1 MPAALTSLLWL
12 VLALGPLL
20 LLQRWLHRE
29 VQTIFLLL
37 TRRSDLSIA
46 LFAVLFFPGVLLHE
60 GSHYLAARLLRV
72 RTGRFSII
80 PRPLPG
86 GRLQMGYVETAASDW
101 LRDTLIGA
109 APLITGGLFV
119 AYAGLSRLG
128 LSELWQAYI
137 AGGWEAARGMIP
149 QITAQTDFWL
159 WFYLALVVSS
169 TMLPSA
175 SDRRAWL
182 PLGLVI
188 LALLGASLLAGA
200 GPWLEQNVA
209 PLLSALFLSTAVVF
223 GMSAGMHLLLVLPL
237 WFLRNLLARLLRLEI
252 ITQ

>member
-1 MPAALTSLLWL
+1 M
-12 VLALGPLL
+12 
-20 LLQRWLHRE
+20 LHRE

-46 LFAVLFFPGVLLHE
+46 LFALLFFPGVLLHE
-60 GSHYLAARLLRV
+60 GSHFIAAKLLRV

-80 PRPLPG
+80 PHPLPD
-86 GRLQMGYVETAASDW
+86 GRLQMGYVETASSDW

-119 AYAGLSRLG
+119 AYAGLARLG
-128 LSELWQAYI
+128 LQELWQAYV
-137 AGGWEAARGMIP
+137 AGGWKAALALLP
-149 QITAQTDFWL
+149 QITSQADFWV
-159 WFYLALVVSS
+159 WFYLTLVVSS

-182 PLGLVI
+182 PLGLTA

-200 GPWLEQNVA
+200 GPWLAQNLA
-209 PLLSALFLSTAVVF
+209 PVLEVLFLSVAVVF
-223 GMSAGMHLLLVLPL
+223 GISAGVHLLLVLPL
-237 WFLRNLLARLLRLEI
+237 WAVRRILGWWLRLEV
-252 ITQ
+252 T

>member
-1 MPAALTSLLWL
+1 MPATLTSLGYLL
-12 VLALGPLL
+12 LSLGPLL
-20 LLQRWLHRE
+20 LLQRSLHRE
-29 VQTIFLLL
+29 VQAIFLLL

-60 GSHYLAARLLRV
+60 GSHFLAAKLLRV

-80 PRPLPG
+80 PRPLPD
-86 GRLQMGYVETAASDW
+86 GRLQMGYVETASSDW

-119 AYAGLSRLG
+119 AYAGLAQLG
-128 LSELWQAYI
+128 LLELWQAYA
-137 AGGWEAARGMIP
+137 AGGVEAVLALLP
-149 QITAQTDFWL
+149 QITARPDFWI
-159 WFYLALVVSS
+159 WFYLVLVVSS

-182 PLGLVI
+182 PLGLTL

-200 GPWLEQNVA
+200 GPWLEQNIA
-209 PLLSALFLSTAVVF
+209 PLLGALFLSVAVVF
-223 GMSAGMHLLLVLPL
+223 AISSGVHLLLVLPL
-237 WFLRNLLARLLRLEI
+237 WALRSFLAWWLKLEVVI
-252 ITQ
+252 

>member
-1 MPAALTSLLWL
+1 MTDSLNSLWWL
-12 VLALGPLL
+12 LLSLGPLL
-20 LLQRWLHRE
+20 LLQRMLHRE

-60 GSHYLAARLLRV
+60 GSHFVAAKLLRV

-86 GRLQMGYVETAASDW
+86 GRLQMGFVETAPADW
-101 LRDTLIGA
+101 VRDTLIGA

-119 AYAGLSRLG
+119 AYAGLRQLG
-128 LSELWQAYI
+128 LQELWQAWA
-137 AGGWEAARGMIP
+137 AGGWEAALAMIP
-149 QITAQTDFWL
+149 QITVGADFWV
-159 WFYLALVVSS
+159 WFYLTLVVSS

-182 PLGLVI
+182 PLGLTI
-188 LALLGASLLAGA
+188 LALVGASLLAGA

-209 PLLSALFLSTAVVF
+209 PVLEVLFLSVAVVF
-223 GMSAGMHLLLVLPL
+223 AISAGVHLLLAVPL
-237 WFLRNLLARLLRLEI
+237 WVMRRGLGWWLGLEV
-252 ITQ
+252 TSA

>member
-1 MPAALTSLLWL
+1 MPATLTSLLWL
-12 VLALGPLL
+12 VLSLGPLL
-20 LLQRWLHRE
+20 VLQRWLHRE

-60 GSHYLAARLLRV
+60 GSHFLAAKLLRV
-72 RTGRFSII
+72 RTGRFSIF

-101 LRDTLIGA
+101 VRDTLIGA

-119 AYAGLSRLG
+119 AYAGLRRLG
-128 LSELWQAYI
+128 LLEVWQAYS
-137 AGGWEAARGMIP
+137 AGGWEAALAVVP
-149 QITAQTDFWL
+149 QITAQSDFWL
-159 WFYLALVVSS
+159 WFYLTLVVSS

-209 PLLSALFLSTAVVF
+209 PLLSTLFLSVAVVF
-223 GMSAGMHLLLVLPL
+223 GISAGMHLLFVLPL
-237 WFLRNLLARLLRLEI
+237 WILRSLLAWWLKLEV
-252 ITQ
+252 TAA

>member
-12 VLALGPLL
+12 LLSLGPLL

-37 TRRSDLSIA
+37 TRRSDLSIT

-60 GSHYLAARLLRV
+60 GSHYLAAKLLRV

-80 PRPLPG
+80 PHPLPG

-101 LRDTLIGA
+101 VRDTLIGA

-119 AYAGLSRLG
+119 AYAGLQRLG
-128 LSELWQAYI
+128 LLEVWQAYDL
-137 AGGWEAARGMIP
+137 GGWEAALAMIP
-149 QITAQTDFWL
+149 QITAQSDFWL
-159 WFYLALVVSS
+159 WFYLTLVVSS

-175 SDRRAWL
+175 SDRRAWM

-200 GPWLEQNVA
+200 GPWLEQNLA
-209 PLLSALFLSTAVVF
+209 PLLSTLFLSVAVVF
-223 GMSAGMHLLLVLPL
+223 GISAGMHLLFVLPL
-237 WFLRNLLARLLRLEI
+237 WFLRSLLARLLGLEV
-252 ITQ
+252 TAV

>member
-1 MPAALTSLLWL
+1 MPATLTSLGYLL
-12 VLALGPLL
+12 LSLGPLL
-20 LLQRWLHRE
+20 LLQRSLHRE
-29 VQTIFLLL
+29 VQAIFLLL

-60 GSHYLAARLLRV
+60 GSHFLAAKLLRV

-80 PRPLPG
+80 PRPLPD
-86 GRLQMGYVETAASDW
+86 GRLQMGYVETASSDW

-119 AYAGLSRLG
+119 AYAGLTQLG
-128 LSELWQAYI
+128 LLELWQAYA
-137 AGGWEAARGMIP
+137 AGGVEAVLVLLP
-149 QITAQTDFWL
+149 QITARPDFWI
-159 WFYLALVVSS
+159 WFYLVLVVSS

-182 PLGLVI
+182 PLGLTL

-200 GPWLEQNVA
+200 GPWLEQNIA
-209 PLLSALFLSTAVVF
+209 PLLAALFLSVAVVF
-223 GMSAGMHLLLVLPL
+223 VISSGVHLLLVLPL
-237 WFLRNLLARLLRLEI
+237 WALRSFLAWWLKLEVVI
-252 ITQ
+252 

>member
-1 MPAALTSLLWL
+1 MPTTLTSLLWL
-12 VLALGPLL
+12 VLSLGPLL

-37 TRRSDLSIA
+37 TRRSDLSIT

-60 GSHYLAARLLRV
+60 ASHYLAAKLLRV

-101 LRDTLIGA
+101 VRDTLIGA

-119 AYAGLSRLG
+119 AYAGLARLG
-128 LSELWQAYI
+128 LLELWQAYS
-137 AGGWEAARGMIP
+137 AGGWEAALAMIP
-149 QITAQTDFWL
+149 QITAQSDFWI
-159 WFYLALVVSS
+159 WFYLTLVVSS

-209 PLLSALFLSTAVVF
+209 PLLSTLFLSVAVVF
-223 GMSAGMHLLLVLPL
+223 AISAGMHLLFVLPM
-237 WFLRNLLARLLRLEI
+237 WILRSLLAWWLKLEV
-252 ITQ
+252 TRA